1 MPQDTTGPAAELEP
15 TQDLPEANPAP
26 FLATTCPVCG
36 QWKPRRWSLCYDCLH
51 TYGGKAS
58 GWPEWARE
66 AVNANRRERYANE
79 QTRRHELYLGDFE
92 TPGAMRAWLS
102 KRGLDAR
109 GDEPLSYVAD
119 GLGLVPLPFAPYT
132 DKPMNRL
139 YSKVG
144 EDAPGRVYYR
154 DRHCKRAA
162 QDGTGWYEPTG
173 NYTAEAMN
181 RAYRRS
187 NGIRPIRTPQ
197 PPTTKAQDA
206 TGAAIAEHKP
216 KSRHYDAHNPNLP
229 AGWWGSGSWLR
240 QGAEPTEPRGR
251 LLTLLASAELLD
263 LENQELARQVWEG
276 VRDRLTDRQ
285 AAVMV
290 GWLQGETL
298 AAIGRRLGIG
308 RKTAAEHCHRALEM
322 AQGIA
327 AELLQIAPA
336 QTQTTGPVFVPN
348 Q

>member
-26 FLATTCPVCG
+26 FSLATTCPVCG

-92 TPGAMRAWLS
+92 TPGAMRAWLT
-102 KRGLDAR
+102 RAR
-109 GDEPLSYVAD
+109 VTFAGDYVDSYLAD
-119 GLGLVPLPFAPYT
+119 GLGLVPLPFAPYAQEAT
-132 DKPMNRL
+132 NRL
-139 YSKVG
+139 
-144 EDAPGRVYYR
+144 
-154 DRHCKRAA
+154 
-162 QDGTGWYEPTG
+162 
-173 NYTAEAMN
+173 
-181 RAYRRS
+181 YRRS